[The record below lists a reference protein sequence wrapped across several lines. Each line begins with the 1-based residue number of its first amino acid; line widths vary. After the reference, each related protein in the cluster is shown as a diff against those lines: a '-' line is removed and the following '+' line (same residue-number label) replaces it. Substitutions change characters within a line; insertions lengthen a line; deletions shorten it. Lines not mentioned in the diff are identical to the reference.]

1 MANIRRI
8 KRDIDYLTNEVLS
21 DCYLFMYLFPEKQHE
36 AAVAII
42 QDAAILRKNLKERT
56 RKVEGKTKAHFRII
70 FEDLLKGVDDLFRRI
85 GELAK

>member
-1 MANIRRI
+1 MASIRRI

-42 QDAAILRKNLKERT
+42 QDTAILRKNLKERAHN
-56 RKVEGKTKAHFRII
+56 VEGKAKAHFRAI
-70 FEDLLKGVDDLFRRI
+70 FEDLLQGVDDLFRRI
-85 GELAK
+85 SELTK